1 MLAIKEIQFVD
12 LARQYHS
19 IKNEIDSAL
28 QECLENAEFIGG
40 SKVKQ
45 FEKEWAEFLG
55 VKNCIA
61 CANGTDSI
69 EILLESYGIGNGDE
83 VIIPA
88 HTWMSTG
95 EAVVRQGAIPVF
107 VDSHPDF
114 FTIDAS
120 KIEERITK
128 KTKAI
133 IPVHLFG
140 LPADLDPIM
149 ELAKKYNLIVIE
161 DCAQSHNAFY
171 KGKITGS
178 IGHCS
183 SFSFYPGKNLGAF
196 GDAGCMV
203 TNDDSIADRA
213 RMIANHGQIV
223 TNGVIKKHHHLMSGR
238 NSRLDTIHAAV
249 LSVKLKHLS
258 EWTIMRQKNAQL
270 YSELFKNSEI
280 KTPKIPDGSTHVF
293 HLYVIQT
300 ENRDTLM
307 KELAKRGISTA
318 IHYPGIL
325 PQMKAFENLGSHLL
339 QFPVSQ
345 VYQHKILSLPMFAE
359 LAEDEIK
366 YIAQSVIELSS

>member
-12 LARQYHS
+12 LSRQYHA
-19 IKNEIDSAL
+19 IKDEIDNAL

-95 EAVVRQGAIPVF
+95 EAVVRQGAVPVF
-107 VDSHPDF
+107 VDSHPDY
-114 FTIDAS
+114 FTIDVT
-120 KIEERITK
+120 KIEEKITN

-133 IPVHLFG
+133 IPVHLYG

-149 ELAKKYNLIVIE
+149 ALAKKYNLIVIE
-161 DCAQSHNAFY
+161 DCAQAHNAFY

-178 IGHCS
+178 IGHSS

-203 TNDDSIADRA
+203 TNDDEIADRA
-213 RMIANHGQIV
+213 RMIANHGQTF
-223 TNGVIKKHHHLMSGR
+223 TNGVIKKHSHTMSGR
-238 NSRLDTIHAAV
+238 NSRLDTIQAAV
-249 LSVKLKHLS
+249 LSVKLRHLR
-258 EWTIMRQKNAQL
+258 EWTIMRQKNAKL
-270 YSELFKNSEI
+270 YSELFENTGI
-280 KTPKIPDGSTHVF
+280 KTPAIPEGSTHVF
-293 HLYVIQT
+293 HLYVIQV
-300 ENRDTLM
+300 ENRDQLV
-307 KELAKRGISTA
+307 KDLSKRGINTA

-325 PQMKAFENLGSHLL
+325 PQMKAFENSGSHLL

-345 VYQHKILSLPMFAE
+345 VYQHKILSIPMFAE
-359 LAEDEIK
+359 LTEDEIK
-366 YIAQSVIELSS
+366 YIAQSVIELTR